1 MNDKYELSKEQLEA
15 ATERKLNKRNNVIE
29 EYVLRGRLLK
39 QVGEDIQPFLPGV
52 VCGLAAE
59 VVSEE
64 SVIVYKLD
72 RTSGV
77 KAVPFLSWKSG
88 EVTKRS
94 STRGMNLEYVIPE
107 GRSKGLFLSKAN
119 KVCVPLQA

>member
-1 MNDKYELSKEQLEA
+1 MPISREEILSS
-15 ATERKLNKRNNVIE
+15 
-29 EYVLRGRLLK
+29 YVLQGRLLK
-39 QVGEDIQPFLPGV
+39 HVSEDIQPHLEGV
-52 VCGLAAE
+52 LDGLAAE

>member
-1 MNDKYELSKEQLEA
+1 M
-15 ATERKLNKRNNVIE
+15 IE

-52 VCGLAAE
+52 VCGLVAE

-77 KAVPFLSWKSG
+77 NAVPFLSWKSG

-94 STRGMNLEYVIPE
+94 STRGMNLEYLVPA
-107 GRSKGLFLSKAN
+107 GRSKGLFLSKIN

>member
-1 MNDKYELSKEQLEA
+1 MNDKYEASKEKIDAITQK
-15 ATERKLNKRNNVIE
+15 KLNQRNKVIE

-39 QVGEDIQPFLPGV
+39 QVGEDIQPLLPGV

-77 KAVPFLSWKSG
+77 KAIPFLSWKSG
-88 EVTKRS
+88 EVTEWS
-94 STRGMNLEYVIPE
+94 STRGMNLEYVVPE
-107 GRSKGLFLSKAN
+107 GRSRGLFLSKTN
-119 KVCVPLQA
+119 RVCVPLQA

>member
-1 MNDKYELSKEQLEA
+1 MPKSREEILSS
-15 ATERKLNKRNNVIE
+15 
-29 EYVLRGRLLK
+29 YVLQGRLLK
-39 QVGEDIQPFLPGV
+39 QVSEDIQPHLEGV
-52 VCGLAAE
+52 LDGLAAE

-77 KAVPFLSWKSG
+77 KAIPFLSWKSG
-88 EVTKRS
+88 EVTKSS